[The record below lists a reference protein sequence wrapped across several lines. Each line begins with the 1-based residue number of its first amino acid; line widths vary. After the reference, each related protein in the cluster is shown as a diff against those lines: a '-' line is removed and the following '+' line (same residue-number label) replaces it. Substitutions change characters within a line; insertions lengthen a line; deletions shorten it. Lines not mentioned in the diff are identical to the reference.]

1 MVSTDKFNLLY
12 SYIFKNNNV
21 IDDKVIM
28 DNTFSY
34 NDKSI
39 LYICQ
44 NGTSGYANAAKG
56 YIYDYIGKKI
66 PVKTQYFNCS
76 DELNEND
83 RLHEYLNSY
92 TSIDIDYNTIIVHS
106 TPDIWTVVIKNTPN
120 INLEGKLVIGRTVWE
135 FEKLLPAWVD
145 AINTSIVDIV
155 SVPTEWNKQCFIK
168 SGVKKPIIVEPH
180 VYIDYPHKN
189 CGISNL
195 FNKSLLICKSEPS
208 IVMTKINSTEF
219 YKFYCI
225 GQLINRKGILET
237 LESFCRSFV
246 STDKVILLLKTF
258 KLNYSESEKVKCI
271 TEITRIT
278 DKYNHAPILFI
289 KENLN
294 YDEIKSLHDIGD
306 CYIHLTKTEGFCL
319 GAFDA
324 FNNNKKVIITGYGGH
339 IEYLGKDY
347 DGLVDYE
354 LTSLAI
360 NESVFFQ
367 FKLDDT
373 YKWAIPNKEHAG
385 KLLRSKLDVKK
396 KIELINFGEGFHS
409 LEKSDERSF
418 KWFKWMSDR
427 NEIYINENI
436 DFLTLDIIN
445 VVQSNTFKVINDT
458 GIVSV
463 INLNEGNQI
472 IDISVKNTNK
482 IIIESG
488 FFIPSK
494 ITNCS
499 NDNRKL
505 SCKLFDIKV
514 TYKNTN
520 IDIPIDKIN
529 YTNVNIKNINSNGKS
544 LTEYI
549 GEYGEMSV
557 RLKDSNASGKIN
569 LGLQTSFYSHRS
581 GWDYVVHNMSD
592 FNNPNGINFDGF
604 IENAFSWRK
613 NQYILD
619 EIIPYKEPWIG
630 FLHNPPNMPLWFSDN
645 NSYPQTLIH
654 DAYFKESLNSCKGL
668 YVLSNYYKRFLK
680 RYLPQIPINVLYHP
694 TEIPNLKFNFD
705 KFYKNK
711 NKSVVNI
718 GWWLRKLN
726 SIFLLDSGHYQKIRL
741 MPNNKC
747 KDTILRLI
755 DIERDL
761 YSFTLSKNQIDS
773 VKFIDHLDNN
783 DYDVLL
789 SQNIVFLDLYD
800 TSANNAVIEC
810 IARGTPLLINRH
822 SATIEY
828 LGEEYPFYFD
838 SLKEANEKL
847 NNVNL
852 IRDTHQ
858 YLMTFDKRKQ
868 ITIEYFKQQFK
879 ESDIYQSL

>member
-1 MVSTDKFNLLY
+1 MVSTDKFNLLH

-120 INLEGKLVIGRTVWE
+120 INLEGKLIIGRTVWE

-145 AINTSIVDIV
+145 TINTSIVDIV

-168 SGVKKPIIVEPH
+168 NGVIKPIIVEPH
-180 VYIDYPHKN
+180 VYVDYPHKN

-294 YDEIKSLHDIGD
+294 YDEIRSLHDIGD

-613 NQYILD
+613 NQYIVD

-694 TEIPNLKFNFD
+694 TEIPDLKFNFD

-761 YSFTLSKNQIDS
+761 YNFTLSKNQIDS

>member
-1 MVSTDKFNLLY
+1 MVSTDKFNLLH
-12 SYIFKNNNV
+12 SYIFRNNNV
-21 IDDKVIM
+21 M
-28 DNTFSY
+28 TDNTFSY
-34 NDKSI
+34 KDKSI

-76 DELNEND
+76 DEVNEND
-83 RLHEYLNSY
+83 RLHEYLDSN
-92 TSIDIDYNTIIVHS
+92 TSKDIDYNTIIVHS

-120 INLEGKLVIGRTVWE
+120 INLEGKLIIGRTVWE

-145 AINTSIVDIV
+145 TINTSIVDIV

-189 CGISNL
+189 CGITNL

-208 IVMTKINSTEF
+208 MVLTKINSTEF

-225 GQLINRKGILET
+225 GQMIERKGILET
-237 LESFCRSFV
+237 VESFCRSFV
-246 STDKVILLLKTF
+246 STDKVILMLKTF

-294 YDEIKSLHDIGD
+294 YDEIRSLHDIGD

-324 FNNNKKVIITGYGGH
+324 FNNDKKVIITGYGGH

-613 NQYILD
+613 NQYIVD

-694 TEIPNLKFNFD
+694 TEIPDLKFNFD

-761 YSFTLSKNQIDS
+761 YNFTLSKNQIDS

-810 IARGTPLLINRH
+810 IARATPLLINRH
-822 SATIEY
+822 PATIEY

-838 SLKEANEKL
+838 SLKEANKKL
-847 NNVNL
+847 NDVNL
-852 IRDTHQ
+852 IRNTHQ

>member
-1 MVSTDKFNLLY
+1 MVSTDKFNLLH
-12 SYIFKNNNV
+12 SYIFRNNNV
-21 IDDKVIM
+21 M
-28 DNTFSY
+28 TDNTFSY
-34 NDKSI
+34 KDKSI

-66 PVKTQYFNCS
+66 PVKAQYFNCS
-76 DELNEND
+76 DEVNEND
-83 RLHEYLNSY
+83 RFHEYLNSC
-92 TSIDIDYNTIIVHS
+92 TSTDIDYNTIIVHS
-106 TPDIWTVVIKNTPN
+106 TPDIWTAVIKNTPN

-135 FEKLLPAWVD
+135 FEKLLPSWVD
-145 AINTSIVDIV
+145 TINTSIVDIV

-180 VYIDYPHKN
+180 VYIDYHHKN

-208 IVMTKINSTEF
+208 MVMTKINSTTF

-225 GQLINRKGILET
+225 GQMIERKGILET
-237 LESFCRSFV
+237 VESFCRSFV
-246 STDKVILLLKTF
+246 STDKVILMLKTF

-294 YDEIKSLHDIGD
+294 YDEIRSLHDIGD
-306 CYIHLTKTEGFCL
+306 CYVHLTKTEGFCL

-324 FNNNKKVIITGYGGH
+324 FNNNKKIIITGYGGH

-396 KIELINFGEGFHS
+396 KIELINFGEGFYS
-409 LEKSDERSF
+409 LETFENVK
-418 KWFKWMSDR
+418 FKWMSDR

-463 INLNEGNQI
+463 INLNEGSQSI
-472 IDISVKNTNK
+472 KISVKNTNK
-482 IIIESG
+482 IVIESG

-494 ITNCS
+494 TNTFS
-499 NDNRKL
+499 SDDRKL
-505 SCKLFDIKV
+505 SCRLYDIKV
-514 TYKNTN
+514 TSNNKEVN
-520 IDIPIDKIN
+520 IPVNSIN
-529 YTNVNIKNINSNGKS
+529 YTNENVRKINDGCKS
-544 LTEYI
+544 ATEYV
-549 GEYGEMSV
+549 GDYGEMSV
-557 RLKDSNASGKIN
+557 RIKDSNASGKIN

-581 GWDYVVHNMSD
+581 GWDYVVHNLSE
-592 FNNPNGINFDGF
+592 FNNPNGVYFDGF

-613 NQYILD
+613 NQYID
-619 EIIPYKEPWIG
+619 DGIIPYEEPWIG

-654 DAYFKESLNSCKGL
+654 DEYFKESLNSCKGL
-668 YVLSNYYKRFLK
+668 YVLSNYYKKFLK
-680 RYLPQIPINVLYHP
+680 HYLPHIPINVLYHP
-694 TEIPNLKFNFD
+694 TEIPDLKFNFD

-726 SIFLLDSGHYQKIRL
+726 SIFLLDGGQYQKIRL

-747 KDTILRLI
+747 KDTILRLTN
-755 DIERDL
+755 IERDL
-761 YSFTLSKNQIDS
+761 YNIILSKKQIES
-773 VKFIDHLDNN
+773 VKIIDHLDNN

-810 IARGTPLLINRH
+810 IARGTPLLVNRH
-822 SATIEY
+822 PATIEY

-847 NNVNL
+847 NNIDL
-852 IRDTHQ
+852 IRDTHK

-879 ESDIYQSL
+879 ISEIYQSL

>member
-1 MVSTDKFNLLY
+1 MVSTDKFNLLH
-12 SYIFKNNNV
+12 SYIFRNNNV
-21 IDDKVIM
+21 M
-28 DNTFSY
+28 TDNTFSY
-34 NDKSI
+34 KDKSI

-120 INLEGKLVIGRTVWE
+120 INLEGKLIIGRTVWE

-145 AINTSIVDIV
+145 TINTSIVDIV

-168 SGVKKPIIVEPH
+168 NGVIKPIIVEPH
-180 VYIDYPHKN
+180 VYVDYPHKN

-294 YDEIKSLHDIGD
+294 YDEIRSLHDIGD

-613 NQYILD
+613 NQYIVD

-694 TEIPNLKFNFD
+694 TEIPDLKFNFD

-761 YSFTLSKNQIDS
+761 YNFTLSKNQIDS